1 MVEARSVKHK
11 RTPNI
16 YTGGIWNLGEHSSAP
31 ALLSKHRV
39 IEIFKYFIIK
49 CVPVHNI
56 LLYNSRVTFDPVLFL
71 PWIPIFSPTPGC
83 EFLGVNCKHLY
94 FFVLFIIHKVNIRN
108 ICVKLIQINQTMI
121 DWNHDAKK
129 MQVSLKVLFPSS
141 KQNKSQYYTCTGVS
155 YNFINISRLIVV
167 HCTKMFLF

>member
-1 MVEARSVKHK
+1 MGFFSFGHQKSCIKFFLVGLMNNFIMFTTQPVCFMADTHSVKQVFTSTLPTF
-11 RTPNI
+11 R
-16 YTGGIWNLGEHSSAP
+16 YTGGIWNLGEHSSAH
-31 ALLSKHRV
+31 ALLSKQRV

-49 CVPVHNI
+49 CVHNI

-71 PWIPIFSPTPGC
+71 PWIPIFFPTPGC

-121 DWNHDAKK
+121 DWNHDAK
-129 MQVSLKVLFPSS
+129 
-141 KQNKSQYYTCTGVS
+141 
-155 YNFINISRLIVV
+155 
-167 HCTKMFLF
+167 